1 MISKVIN
8 KEQFISERWLVRSYN
23 TTISSIVTPSED
35 TNWTINTQVLVE
47 SITNRFTIEE
57 KPHTH
62 QWIMI
67 MEWWD
72 KDMEVNVNFS
82 MTFKDSIWKED
93 ILNTKTTTNTLSNL
107 KVEVLN
113 NSKNSLPNTFTLK
126 LDTFKK
132 I

>member
-1 MISKVIN
+1 
-8 KEQFISERWLVRSYN
+8 
-23 TTISSIVTPSED
+23 
-35 TNWTINTQVLVE
+35 
-47 SITNRFTIEE
+47 
-57 KPHTH
+57 
-62 QWIMI
+62 MI